1 MKPYSFPD
9 IISGQAAAERK
20 KVDAETVFTRIF
32 HVENEGVSANY
43 MSVGRASENKAAQ
56 AKDLEEQAYISGFEK
71 GEKEGLESSKS
82 RIETLL
88 ISLDQALLGIDKAK
102 EDLFLISEREAVE
115 LALSIARKIIHQ
127 EVSTN
132 RGVVLNVVKAAL
144 KKVSNHKK
152 IKIRLNPADLD
163 FMNEVKS
170 QMPDL
175 VARFDEVIFEG
186 DTSIGDGGCVI
197 DTNFGDIDA
206 RIEKQLLA
214 VEEMFMAE
222 IRKRGIG
229 R

>member
-1 MKPYSFPD
+1 MEPYSFPD
-9 IISGQAAAERK
+9 MISGQAAAEK
-20 KVDAETVFTRIF
+20 KKADAETVFTRIF
-32 HVENEGVSANY
+32 QVENEDVSTNL
-43 MSVGRASENKAAQ
+43 MPVGRASENTEAPE
-56 AKDLEEQAYISGFEK
+56 KDLEEQAYISGFEK

-88 ISLDQALLGIDKAK
+88 ISLDQALSGIDKAK

-132 RGVVLNVVKAAL
+132 RGVVLNVAKAAL

>member
-1 MKPYSFPD
+1 MELYSFPD
-9 IISGQAAAERK
+9 MISGQAAAEK
-20 KVDAETVFTRIF
+20 KKADAETVFTRIF
-32 HVENEGVSANY
+32 QVENEDVSANF
-43 MSVGRASENKAAQ
+43 MPVGRASENTEEPE
-56 AKDLEEQAYISGFEK
+56 KDLEEQAYINGFEK
-71 GEKEGLESSKS
+71 GEKEGRESSKN

-102 EDLFLISEREAVE
+102 KDLFLISEREAVE
-115 LALSIARKIIHQ
+115 LALSIAGKIIHQ
-127 EVSTN
+127 EVSTD

-144 KKVSNHKK
+144 KKVTKHKK

-170 QMPDL
+170 QMPGL
-175 VARFDEVIFEG
+175 VDSFDEVIFEG

>member
-1 MKPYSFPD
+1 MEPYSFPD
-9 IISGQAAAERK
+9 MISGQAAAEK
-20 KVDAETVFTRIF
+20 KKADAETVFTRIF
-32 HVENEGVSANY
+32 QVENEDVSANF
-43 MSVGRASENKAAQ
+43 MPVGRASENTEEPE
-56 AKDLEEQAYISGFEK
+56 KDLEEQAYISGFEK
-71 GEKEGLESSKS
+71 GEKEGRESSKN

-102 EDLFLISEREAVE
+102 KDLFLISEREAVE
-115 LALSIARKIIHQ
+115 LALSIAGKIIHQ
-127 EVSTN
+127 EVSTD

-144 KKVSNHKK
+144 KKVTKHKK

-170 QMPDL
+170 QMPGL
-175 VARFDEVIFEG
+175 VDSFDEVIFEG

>member
-1 MKPYSFPD
+1 MEPYSFPD
-9 IISGQAAAERK
+9 MISGQAAAEK
-20 KVDAETVFTRIF
+20 KKADAETVFTRIF
-32 HVENEGVSANY
+32 QVENEDVSANF
-43 MSVGRASENKAAQ
+43 MPVGRASENTEEPE
-56 AKDLEEQAYISGFEK
+56 KDLEEQAYINGFEK
-71 GEKEGLESSKS
+71 GEKEGRESSKN

-102 EDLFLISEREAVE
+102 KDLFLISEREAVE
-115 LALSIARKIIHQ
+115 LALSIAGKIIHQ
-127 EVSTN
+127 EVSTD

-144 KKVSNHKK
+144 KKVTKHKK

-170 QMPDL
+170 QMPGL
-175 VARFDEVIFEG
+175 VDSFDEVIFEG